1 MFSYN
6 NSKYFL
12 HSQTKN
18 YKKLVE
24 RTKKEI
30 YKHLKSYEKIG
41 VAYSTGKDSTVML
54 HLIYSIFG
62 DKVLPVFYDCSAV
75 WQDSYEHITKIE
87 EHIGLKV
94 NVIKSKYTYW
104 QLRSEE
110 LKTGEYNPLSDSYT
124 MQKIVFDNVVESL
137 GLLKY
142 DVCCVA
148 TRAEESK
155 SRKNFFKFFPN
166 LRFSKKGNCDTYY
179 PLEYWKK
186 EDIWAY
192 LVTNNIPI
200 NNLYFKFQETFGGV
214 PEQYR
219 VDEFLER
226 EAIKFGSLKILKK
239 YYPLQYQK
247 VALEIPFLLDY
258 IINLG

>member
-30 YKHLKSYEKIG
+30 YEHLKSYEKIG
-41 VAYSTGKDSTVML
+41 VAYSTGKDSTTML
-54 HLIYSIFG
+54 HLIWSLFG
-62 DKVLPVFYDCSAV
+62 NKILPVFYDCSAV
-75 WQDSYEHITKIE
+75 WQDSYKHISKIE
-87 EHIGLKV
+87 GFLDLRV
-94 NVIKSKYTYW
+94 NIIKSDYTYW

-110 LKTGEYNPLSDSYT
+110 LKTGKYLPLPDTYT
-124 MQKIVFDNVVESL
+124 MQKIVFDNAIKGLE
-137 GLLKY
+137 LLKY
-142 DVCCVA
+142 NVNCIA

-155 SRKNFFKFFPN
+155 RRKNFFRYFSN
-166 LRFSKKGNCDTYY
+166 LRYSKQNTCDCYY

-186 EDIWAY
+186 EDIWTY

-200 NNLYFKFQETFGGV
+200 NNLYFKFQETFGGS
-214 PEQYR
+214 PENYR

-226 EAIKFGSLKILKK
+226 EAIEFGSLKILKK
-239 YYPLQYQK
+239 YYPLEYQK
-247 VALEIPFLLDY
+247 LALELPFLLQ
-258 IINLG
+258 I